1 MLNTYVLNIYTMYI
15 LLSHVCGSYSIQIL
29 YYPVQH
35 NKYCVVLADLQYNYM
50 FVDSLIEY
58 IVYFKCF
65 QY

>member
-1 MLNTYVLNIYTMYI
+1 MLI

-35 NKYCVVLADLQYNYM
+35 NKYCVALVELLYNYM

-58 IVYFKCF
+58 IVFFKCF
-65 QY
+65 HY